1 MSVNINNVEEFL
13 TSKLKLSQDEA
24 KAFLFIVKNG
34 RKHTEKIAESLKL
47 SEEESNK
54 VAKSLV
60 EKGMIINISQS
71 EYESL
76 HPRFAI
82 SNRYRRLCEENN
94 SIFKKNLLIDNIGII
109 LERPFED
116 ARTKYAFRE
125 PL

>member
-13 TSKLKLSQDEA
+13 TSELKLSKEES
-24 KAFLFIVKNG
+24 KTFLFIVKNG
-34 RKHTEKIAESLKL
+34 RKHVEKIAETLKF
-47 SEEESNK
+47 SEEEASK

-94 SIFKKNLLIDNIGII
+94 ITFKKNPLIDNIGII

-116 ARTKYAFRE
+116 ARTK
-125 PL
+125 

>member
-1 MSVNINNVEEFL
+1 MSVKINNIEEFL
-13 TSKLKLSQDEA
+13 KSKLKLSEEES

-34 RKHTEKIAESLKL
+34 KKHTEKIAESLKL

-94 SIFKKNLLIDNIGII
+94 SIFKKNLQIDNIGII

-116 ARTKYAFRE
+116 ARTKYASRE
-125 PL
+125 PP

>member
-1 MSVNINNVEEFL
+1 LSVNINNVEEFL
-13 TSKLKLSQDEA
+13 TSELKLLPEES
-24 KAFLFIVKNG
+24 KAFLFIVENG
-34 RKHTEKIAESLKL
+34 RKHPEKIAESLKF
-47 SEEESNK
+47 SEEEARK

-94 SIFKKNLLIDNIGII
+94 IPFKKNLLIDNIGIV

-116 ARTKYAFRE
+116 ARTK
-125 PL
+125 

>member
-1 MSVNINNVEEFL
+1 LSVNIDKVEEFL
-13 TSKLKLSQDEA
+13 TSELKLSQEES

-34 RKHTEKIAESLKL
+34 RNHTEKIAQVLKF
-47 SEEESNK
+47 SEEEASK
-54 VAKSLV
+54 AAKSLV
-60 EKGMIINISQS
+60 EKGMIINISLS

-94 SIFKKNLLIDNIGII
+94 ITFKKNPLIDNIGII

-116 ARTKYAFRE
+116 ARTK
-125 PL
+125 

>member
-1 MSVNINNVEEFL
+1 MSVNIHKVEEFL
-13 TSKLKLSQDEA
+13 TSELKLSQEES

-34 RKHTEKIAESLKL
+34 RNHTEKIAQALKF
-47 SEEESNK
+47 SEEEANK
-54 VAKSLV
+54 AAKSLV
-60 EKGMIINISQS
+60 EKGMIINISLS

-94 SIFKKNLLIDNIGII
+94 ITFKKNPLIDNIGII

-116 ARTKYAFRE
+116 ARTK
-125 PL
+125 

>member
-13 TSKLKLSQDEA
+13 TSELKLSQEES

-34 RKHTEKIAESLKL
+34 RKHPEKIAETLKF
-47 SEEESNK
+47 SEGEASK

-94 SIFKKNLLIDNIGII
+94 IPFKKNLLIDNIGIV
-109 LERPFED
+109 LEQPFED
-116 ARTKYAFRE
+116 ARTK
-125 PL
+125 

>member
-1 MSVNINNVEEFL
+1 
-13 TSKLKLSQDEA
+13 LKFSEGEA
-24 KAFLFIVKNG
+24 
-34 RKHTEKIAESLKL
+34 S
-47 SEEESNK
+47 K

-94 SIFKKNLLIDNIGII
+94 IPFKKNLLIDNIGIV
-109 LERPFED
+109 LEQPFED
-116 ARTKYAFRE
+116 ARTK
-125 PL
+125 

>member
-1 MSVNINNVEEFL
+1 MSVNIYNVEEFL
-13 TSKLKLSQDEA
+13 TSELKLSQEES

-34 RKHTEKIAESLKL
+34 RNHTEKIAQALNF
-47 SEEESNK
+47 SEEEASK
-54 VAKSLV
+54 AAKSLV
-60 EKGMIINISQS
+60 EKGMIINISLS

-94 SIFKKNLLIDNIGII
+94 ITFKKNPLIDNIGII

-116 ARTKYAFRE
+116 ARTK
-125 PL
+125 

>member
-1 MSVNINNVEEFL
+1 MSVNIYNVEEFL
-13 TSKLKLSQDEA
+13 TSELKLSQEES

-34 RKHTEKIAESLKL
+34 RKHSEKIAETLKF
-47 SEEESNK
+47 SEEEASK

-94 SIFKKNLLIDNIGII
+94 IPFKKNLLIDNIGIV
-109 LERPFED
+109 LEQPFED
-116 ARTKYAFRE
+116 ARTK
-125 PL
+125 

>member
-1 MSVNINNVEEFL
+1 MSVNIYNVEEFL
-13 TSKLKLSQDEA
+13 TSELKLSQEES

-34 RKHTEKIAESLKL
+34 RNHTEKIAQALKF
-47 SEEESNK
+47 SEEEANK
-54 VAKSLV
+54 AAKSLV
-60 EKGMIINISQS
+60 EKGMIINISLS

-94 SIFKKNLLIDNIGII
+94 ITFKKNPLIDNIGII

-116 ARTKYAFRE
+116 ARTK
-125 PL
+125 

>member
-1 MSVNINNVEEFL
+1 LSVNINNVEEFL
-13 TSKLKLSQDEA
+13 TSELKLSQEES

-34 RKHTEKIAESLKL
+34 RKHSEKIAETLKF
-47 SEEESNK
+47 SEEEASK

-60 EKGMIINISQS
+60 EKGMIINISRS

-94 SIFKKNLLIDNIGII
+94 IPFKKNLLIDNIGIV
-109 LERPFED
+109 LEQPFED
-116 ARTKYAFRE
+116 ARTK
-125 PL
+125 